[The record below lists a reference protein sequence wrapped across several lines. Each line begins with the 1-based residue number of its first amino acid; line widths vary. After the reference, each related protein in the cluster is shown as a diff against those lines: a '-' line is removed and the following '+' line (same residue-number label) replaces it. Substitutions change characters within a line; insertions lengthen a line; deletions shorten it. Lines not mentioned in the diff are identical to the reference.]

1 MLDLK
6 RCVIALGKNI
16 KVIESEKGKVT
27 LKNDIILRALRR
39 NKEYEESVKKSICL
53 MKEIKRVY
61 INYDKL
67 SLVIYYDYVSLSE
80 KKVVNWVKEI
90 LEILLDNYEE
100 LIDFLKYNKKEDL
113 CDFIFLKL
121 RKDYRLDKYNL
132 KG

>member
-6 RCVIALGKNI
+6 RCVIGLGKNI
-16 KVIESEKGKVT
+16 KVIKSEQGKVT
-27 LKNDIILRALRR
+27 LKNDIILRALRE

-53 MKEIKRVY
+53 MKEIKKVCV
-61 INYDKL
+61 NYDKL
-67 SLVIYYDYVSLSE
+67 NLVIYYDYVSLSE

-100 LIDFLKYNKKEDL
+100 LINFLKYNKREDL
-113 CDFIFLKL
+113 YGFIFLKL
-121 RKDYRLDKYNL
+121 RKDYRLDKYNI